1 VDNVGGPLDNSS
13 DSWLALVVYCTLPAR
28 EPTRQ
33 SVRVLRCTYRRA
45 SPLNGTRYGVA
56 LAATSNLRG

>member
-1 VDNVGGPLDNSS
+1 MVPLDNSS

-33 SVRVLRCTYRRA
+33 SIRVLLSTYRRA
-45 SPLNGTRYGVA
+45 NLLNGTRFGGA
-56 LAATSNLRG
+56 LVATSNLRW